1 MKLYSS
7 YSVKIKT
14 PRIRLMDTIEKYREA
29 VDYFI
34 GVINKEWDVF
44 SLCKNNNDAV
54 RMAEPMTVETKNNP
68 YPKYNFT
75 RQFYKFPC
83 YLRRAAIADAYGH
96 VSSYRSN
103 LKNWEE
109 SDTKTRGKAPS
120 KPIAGNVCPAMYKD
134 NCFVRTGTYTAKI
147 KVWIRNTWDWYDV
160 TLKKSDV
167 DYILRRC
174 STRKEC
180 VPTLRNRGHQ
190 WFLDFS
196 FEENVKLQDTPLSQR
211 RIVSVDLGLINSC
224 TCCVMESDGT
234 VVGRHF
240 LSLPSEYDR
249 LNHALGRIRKAQ
261 RNGARHLPKLWAR
274 AKGLNNDIAVKTA
287 NFIRDIAIMYNTDVV
302 VMEALN
308 VNGKNKG
315 GNKQKLHHWRAQY
328 VQSMVENKIHR
339 FGMRFSRVCAWG
351 TSKYAYDGS
360 GEVLRGNK
368 SEKTNGNYSLCE
380 FSNGKVYNCDL
391 NASYNIGARYFIR
404 ETLGGMSER
413 ARSEIVAKV
422 PRLSVRSTCTLSDL
436 YDLRAA
442 MDDRQVSVCRAYN
455 VGTAKVFPSASS
467 GTIGG
472 EMPHCGIG
480 KHSTLVV

>member
-1 MKLYSS
+1 MKIYTS
-7 YSVKIKT
+7 YSVKIKS
-14 PRIRLMDTIEKYREA
+14 PRIRLMDTVERYREA
-29 VDYFI
+29 VGYFI
-34 GVINKEWDVF
+34 VLINREWSMY
-44 SLCKNNNDAV
+44 SLCKNSSNAV
-54 RMAEPMTVETKNNP
+54 CVTEPLTVETKHNP

-75 RQFYKFPC
+75 RQFYKFPS
-83 YLRRAAIADAYGH
+83 YLRRAAIAEAFGT

-109 SDTKTRGKAPS
+109 SNPKTRGKAPS
-120 KPIAGNVCPAMYKD
+120 KPVAGDVCPAMYKD
-134 NCFVRTGTYTAKI
+134 NCFVRTGTYTARI

-160 TLKKSDV
+160 VLKKSDV

-196 FEENVKLQDTPLSQR
+196 FEENVKLQDTPIDKR
-211 RIVSVDLGLINSC
+211 RIISVDLGLINAC
-224 TCCVMESDGT
+224 TCSVMESDGA

-249 LNHALGRIRKAQ
+249 LNRVLGRIRRAQ
-261 RNGARHLPKLWAR
+261 RNGARHMPKLWGR

-287 NFIRDIAIMYNTDVV
+287 NFIQDIAIMYNADVV

-308 VNGKNKG
+308 VRGKKKG
-315 GNKQKLHHWRAQY
+315 GNKQRLHHWCAQY
-328 VQSMVENKIHR
+328 VQSMVKDKVHR
-339 FGMRFSRVCAWG
+339 LGMRFAHVCAWG
-351 TSKYAYDGS
+351 TSKFAFDGS
-360 GEVLRGNK
+360 GQVIRGK
-368 SEKTNGNYSLCE
+368 GSDKTNGNYSLCE
-380 FSNGKVYNCDL
+380 FSTGKVYNCDL

-404 ETLGGMSER
+404 EILGGMSVK
-413 ARSEIVAKV
+413 ARSEVVAKV

-442 MDDRQVSVCRAYN
+442 MGYPRIPICRASN

-467 GTIGG
+467 GTLDREGSVRALG
-472 EMPHCGIG
+472 
-480 KHSTLVV
+480 STRL